1 MVKKKINIVTV
12 EDPAEKVMDGITQVQ
27 VNAKAGLTFA
37 SALRSILRQD
47 PDVIMVGEMRDEET
61 VDIGVRAAITGHL
74 VLSTLHTNDCA
85 STIHRLRNM
94 GVPPYMAAASLSGII
109 AQRLVKLLCPNCRQP
124 YEPDEREQR
133 IFAERGRHIPDRLW
147 RSAGCPLC
155 GGTGYTG
162 RTAVYEIMDVDE
174 QIKAMILDNE
184 PLSSIREYQEK
195 KGSMPLRDHV
205 LRMAADGETD
215 MEEAEKI
222 LYSVQ

>member
-1 MVKKKINIVTV
+1 MRSGGDIFQT
-12 EDPAEKVMDGITQVQ
+12 GCG
-27 VNAKAGLTFA
+27 GLRAVLFA
-37 SALRSILRQD
+37 
-47 PDVIMVGEMRDEET
+47 
-61 VDIGVRAAITGHL
+61 
-74 VLSTLHTNDCA
+74 
-85 STIHRLRNM
+85 
-94 GVPPYMAAASLSGII
+94 
-109 AQRLVKLLCPNCRQP
+109 
-124 YEPDEREQR
+124 
-133 IFAERGRHIPDRLW
+133 
-147 RSAGCPLC
+147 

>member
-1 MVKKKINIVTV
+1 MESGQPSQDIWFCPPFIPMTALPQST
-12 EDPAEKVMDGITQVQ
+12 D
-27 VNAKAGLTFA
+27 
-37 SALRSILRQD
+37 SAIWEFLLIWQ
-47 PDVIMVGEMRDEET
+47 
-61 VDIGVRAAITGHL
+61 
-74 VLSTLHTNDCA
+74 
-85 STIHRLRNM
+85 RL
-94 GVPPYMAAASLSGII
+94 PLSGIV